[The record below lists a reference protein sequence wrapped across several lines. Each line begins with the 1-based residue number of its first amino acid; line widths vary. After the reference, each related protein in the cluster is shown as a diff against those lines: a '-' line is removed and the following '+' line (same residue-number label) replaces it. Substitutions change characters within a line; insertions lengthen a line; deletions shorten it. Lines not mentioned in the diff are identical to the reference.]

1 MNPESTL
8 RGSESAGEI
17 GPVLSVDL
25 TPEECQALLQ
35 GLRRSVIELS
45 IETPAP
51 PYRIEEEIADDLV
64 LVWALVDRL
73 SIPVRD
79 WPERN
84 LPGVLDPGRAI
95 V

>member
-8 RGSESAGEI
+8 RGSESDAEI

-25 TPEECQALLQ
+25 TPIECQALLQ
-35 GLRRSVIELS
+35 ALARSVRDLTDEKAAS
-45 IETPAP
+45 PHRT
-51 PYRIEEEIADDLV
+51 EEDIADDLV

-84 LPGVLDPGRAI
+84 LPA
-95 V
+95 

>member
-1 MNPESTL
+1 MTSETMLSGPESD
-8 RGSESAGEI
+8 AEI

-35 GLRRSVIELS
+35 ALARSVRDLTVYGYPS
-45 IETPAP
+45 S
-51 PYRIEEEIADDLV
+51 PYLLDEEIAEDLDRAWT
-64 LVWALVDRL
+64 LIDRL

-84 LPGVLDPGRAI
+84 LPG
-95 V
+95 